1 MKKMLTKQ
9 TVFIFVTLYL
19 ILGLLQG
26 VIFKYANHVEQ
37 QQRVDQ
43 ALEMVSVREGK
54 LTADSEELL
63 RQQFPKEAIYIDDQ
77 QLQDISNKKGNR
89 REITGTIGLHEVT
102 VVFPLHEENELMYT
116 QFGAFTVVVGI
127 LFLLALWSYK
137 KVIRHAIQ
145 PLEELTKQVRTL
157 SVDNIEKEIRVPN
170 APPEVASLE
179 QSMQRM
185 QKRLHDSFEQQEVAK
200 RKLEQFVSDASHEL
214 KTPLTSIQ
222 GFTEVLLRSDLSNAS
237 QVQQSIEQIHLQTQ
251 RMVKLTSHLLQLAHL
266 DREEPLQLEA
276 ITLQDLIEDLQPVIE
291 TLTQHHTVEYVHQQP
306 MLLQLDVAKMQGV
319 LLNFIQNA
327 VRYSAP
333 NTRITIRTAG
343 NVLEVLDE
351 GDGIAEA
358 HIPYIFDRFYRTDEH
373 RARATG
379 GEGLGLAITKEIVV
393 QHGGHID
400 VQSVLGEGSCFRVTL
415 PIPKK

>member
-9 TVFIFVTLYL
+9 TVLIFVTLYV

-43 ALEMVSVREGK
+43 ALEAVTIVDGV
-54 LTADSEELL
+54 LTKDSEEAL
-63 RQQFPKEAIYIDDQ
+63 RQQFPKEAIYIDAYEV
-77 QLQDISNKKGNR
+77 QDLSPKKGER
-89 REITGTIGLHEVT
+89 REISGTVGEHNVT
-102 VVFPLHEENELMYT
+102 VVFSLHEENELMYT
-116 QFGAFTVVVGI
+116 QFGAFTFVVGI
-127 LFLLALWSYK
+127 LFLVALWSYK

-145 PLEELTKQVRTL
+145 PLDDLTKQVQAL
-157 SVDNIEKEIRVPN
+157 SVETMENKVRVPN
-170 APPEVASLE
+170 APVEVAILE
-179 QSMQRM
+179 QSIQRM
-185 QKRLHDSFEQQEVAK
+185 QRRLHESFEQQEAAK
-200 RKLEQFVSDASHEL
+200 QKLEQFVSDASHEL
-214 KTPLTSIQ
+214 KTPLTSMQ
-222 GFTEVLLRSDLSNAS
+222 GFTEVLLRSDLSNTE
-237 QVQQSIEQIHLQTQ
+237 QVRQSIEQIHLQTQ
-251 RMVKLTSHLLQLAHL
+251 RMSKLTGHLLQLAHL
-266 DREEPLQLEA
+266 DREAPLQLEA
-276 ITLQDLIEDLQPVIE
+276 MSLRDLIEDVYPVIE
-291 TLTQHHTVEYVHQQP
+291 TLTTHHHIQCVHRQP
-306 MLLQLDVAKMQGV
+306 LILQMDVAKMQRV

-327 VRYSAP
+327 VRYSEEG
-333 NTRITIRTAG
+333 TTITIRTSG

-351 GDGIAEA
+351 GDGISEE

-379 GEGLGLAITKEIVV
+379 GEGLGLAITKEIVL

>member
-1 MKKMLTKQ
+1 M
-9 TVFIFVTLYL
+9 
-19 ILGLLQG
+19 
-26 VIFKYANHVEQ
+26 
-37 QQRVDQ
+37 
-43 ALEMVSVREGK
+43 
-54 LTADSEELL
+54 
-63 RQQFPKEAIYIDDQ
+63 
-77 QLQDISNKKGNR
+77 
-89 REITGTIGLHEVT
+89 T

-145 PLEELTKQVRTL
+145 PLDDLTKQVQAL
-157 SVDNIEKEIRVPN
+157 SVETMEKEVRVPN
-170 APPEVASLE
+170 ATVEVAILE
-179 QSMQRM
+179 QSIQRM
-185 QKRLHDSFEQQEVAK
+185 QRRLHESFEQQEAAK
-200 RKLEQFVSDASHEL
+200 QKLEQFVSDASHEL
-214 KTPLTSIQ
+214 KTPLTSMQ
-222 GFTEVLLRSDLSNAS
+222 GFTEVLLRSDLSNTE
-237 QVQQSIEQIHLQTQ
+237 QVRQSIEQIHLQTQ
-251 RMVKLTSHLLQLAHL
+251 RMSKLTGHLLQLAHL

-276 ITLQDLIEDLQPVIE
+276 ISLQDLIEDVYPVIE
-291 TLTQHHTVEYVHQQP
+291 TLTTHHHIQCVHRQP
-306 MLLQLDVAKMQGV
+306 LILQMDVAKMQRV

-327 VRYSAP
+327 VRYSEEG
-333 NTRITIRTAG
+333 TTITIRTSG

-351 GDGIAEA
+351 GDGISEE

-379 GEGLGLAITKEIVV
+379 GEGLGLAITKEIVL